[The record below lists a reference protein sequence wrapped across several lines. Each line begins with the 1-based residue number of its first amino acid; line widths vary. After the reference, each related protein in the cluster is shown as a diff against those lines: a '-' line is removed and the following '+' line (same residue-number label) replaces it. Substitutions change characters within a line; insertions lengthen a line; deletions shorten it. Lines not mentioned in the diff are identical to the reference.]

1 MEDIWTISF
10 PGNPWSIGRKG
21 RIIKKKELK
30 EYNKWKEALYK
41 LIEQQGELFSDDR
54 NPCPIS
60 ITIENDYNYDYTI
73 SDPSPISLSL
83 DGDFKVVTQS
93 SGPSLIS
100 TIDISETDEYE

>member
-30 EYNKWKEALYK
+30 EYNKWREALYK
-41 LIEQQGELFSDDR
+41 LIEQQGELFSDR

-83 DGDFKVVTQS
+83 DSDFKVVTQS
-93 SGPSLIS
+93 SGSPLIS
-100 TIDISETDEYE
+100 IIDISKTNGNE